1 MNLHELRFF
10 FIFLKI
16 AVLLILPYTITSLLV
31 APIPDEP
38 LNVCQPSPCGSNAV
52 CKERNGAGS
61 CSCLPEYYGD
71 PYSGCKPECVLNSDC
86 PKTKACVNNK
96 CVDPCPGVCGLNA
109 ECNVI
114 NHSPSCSCIPGL
126 TGDPLT
132 ACHEPP
138 PSKNQN
144 QNKSLKRNSFKLNT
158 RLQFTKIPLMSVHP
172 RHAVLIVSVE
182 K

>member
-1 MNLHELRFF
+1 MHFKF
-10 FIFLKI
+10 SIT
-16 AVLLILPYTITSLLV
+16 LIVT
-31 APIPDEP
+31 PIPDEP
-38 LNVCQPSPCGSNAV
+38 LNVCHPSPCGANAI

-61 CSCLPEYYGD
+61 CTCLPEYYGD
-71 PYSGCKPECVLNSDC
+71 PYSGCKPECVLNTDC

-114 NHSPSCSCIPGL
+114 NHSPSCSCIPGY

-138 PSKNQN
+138 PSKII
-144 QNKSLKRNSFKLNT
+144 LKNCESR
-158 RLQFTKIPLMSVHP
+158 
-172 RHAVLIVSVE
+172 
-182 K
+182 